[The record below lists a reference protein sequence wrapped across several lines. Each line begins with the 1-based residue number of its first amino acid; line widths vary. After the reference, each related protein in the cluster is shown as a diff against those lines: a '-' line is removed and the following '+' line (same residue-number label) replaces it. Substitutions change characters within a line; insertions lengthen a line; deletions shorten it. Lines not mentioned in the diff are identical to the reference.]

1 MRWKPWVIVAGLAAL
16 ASPLVA
22 LTESQPQV
30 ILATPGGA
38 GGNGGVIDRFTMR
51 FSEPMVPLGDPRATV
66 PFTVKCPVTGTGR
79 WVDPQTFV
87 HEFASALPG
96 GVTCDVT
103 MRSNLASARGV
114 KLTGP
119 AVYKIDTGGPSAR
132 AVLPG
137 SYDGDIEEGQVFI
150 VAANVAPNRQS
161 VAAQGYCAVDGIGE
175 KIALDVLDPAIAPKL
190 IADLGTEDWNL
201 RNFLEEGGLPANV
214 PANVADRAIAYQ
226 AVVAV
231 KCRRPLPPGRDV
243 SLVWAKDIAGKDGRI
258 SGRDQR
264 FDFTV
269 RKEFSAR
276 FECGRVNPQAGCNP
290 VQPAYVRFTAP
301 IPLAMAK
308 AVRLTFAD
316 GTSLSPKLSKEDE
329 NSATISDVK
338 FVAPLPAATKGM
350 ISIPANIVD
359 ESGRRLVN
367 AQRFPLEVK
376 IDAAP
381 PLVKFAATFG
391 IIEANEGGILPVT
404 VRAVEPALAQR
415 ISKVVG
421 ETLRVDASDGQIAR
435 WLRDLDDADDNDF
448 RTETIKGEDIDVN
461 YTGTR
466 SLLNGKGEGLSLAL
480 PGKGKDFEVVG
491 IPLKEPGFYVVEL
504 NSPTLGRTLLGRNVP
519 RYVAAGALVT
529 NMAVHFKWGR
539 EGSLAW
545 VTTLDTALPV
555 AGADVRIT
563 DSCDG
568 RQLANG
574 VTDKFG
580 RVLVNRGLPAPET
593 SGSCDE
599 NSDSHALMVSAR
611 KSGDFSFTLTEWG
624 EGIRP
629 YDFDLPYGW
638 SEADDI
644 IHTIFD
650 RTLVREGETINMK
663 HILRRPIGG
672 GFGFADA
679 ITGTLKLSHSGSG
692 TEFELP
698 VVIGKDG
705 IGETSWTVPKGAPQG
720 DYAMQI
726 KVGKEDAIYLDQR
739 FRVDEYRLPTM
750 KATITGPKSALVRP
764 KSVPLDLFVGY
775 LSGGPA
781 PGLPV
786 NVRTAFSLR
795 DSTPEGW
802 EDWTFGG
809 RMVKEGTTPLS
820 GSDDEEPAPELP
832 LAQTLPATLG
842 GDGTAR
848 TSIDIAR
855 EIDNATDMT
864 VEMDYEDANGETL
877 TASRRISLLPSA
889 IQLGIKTDGWLMRDS
904 DLRVRIAALD
914 TEGDAIKGRPVRLD
928 VYTREIL
935 TARRRLIGGFY
946 AYDNQVRVTKI
957 GGGCSATTD
966 KQGLASC
973 QLAPGVSGEV
983 TVVATTTDADGN
995 VARAVTSVWLA
1006 GEDDWWF
1013 GGDNGDRMDL
1023 IPEAKSYKS
1032 GDTAKFQVRM
1042 PFREA
1047 TALVTVEREG
1057 VLSSY
1062 VTELSGKDPVIKV
1075 PMPGAYAPDVFVSVL
1090 VVRGRVSGFRQWLAE
1105 TAKEWNLPF
1114 FNRDGGGVT
1123 ALVDL
1128 AKPSYRL
1135 GIAKV
1140 KVGWEGHQLAVKVKA
1155 DKAKYGVRE
1164 TAGIDIA
1171 VTEPDGKPAK
1181 SAEIAF
1187 AAVDEALLQLSP
1199 NNSWKLIDAMMGERP
1214 LSVLTSTAQTQV
1226 VGKRHYGRKAV
1237 EAGGGGG
1244 DASAV
1249 TRDDFR
1255 PVLLWRGR
1263 VALDAKGRAKIPVE
1277 LSDSLSAFRMVAIAN
1292 AGAGLFGTGETTVR
1306 TSQDL
1311 QLFSGLPPLVRTG
1324 DWYGASF
1331 TLRNASD
1338 KAMKVTATVIVT
1350 PSVAKGEPLTVTI
1363 PAGGA
1368 VPVTWN
1374 LTAPEGLGKLDWTVE
1389 AKSSNGKAV
1398 DRIAVSQEVI
1408 PAVPIEVWAATLAR
1422 VGNGVPIPV
1431 AAPAGALPGGYVDV
1445 KLTDT
1450 LAPPLAGV
1458 RGYMSDYP
1466 YNCFEQ
1472 RLSRAVV
1479 LGDAGAWTTLAGEI
1493 PAFMDSD
1500 GLLRYFPIDRIQ
1512 GSEALTAYVLSMTA
1526 EAGFPVPDA
1535 PKARMI
1541 EAMKAVVDGR
1551 LERDAKWSGDA
1562 RLIRIAALAAL
1573 ARNGDSTPA
1582 MLGAINLAPADMP
1595 TSALT
1600 DWLTA
1605 IDRTKGANTNLRVVA
1620 ERTLRQR
1627 IVYEGSRLD
1636 LADAANAPW
1645 WMMSSGDEM
1654 SIKALLAVLGRPG
1667 WGDEGPKM
1675 MIGTALRQ
1683 RRGHWDT
1690 TLANAWGTI
1699 ATRRFATLF
1708 PATAVR
1714 GVTTVSLAGQSLA
1727 QNWPMLSDGGRL
1739 RLRLP
1744 AASTPLMLSQ
1754 SGGVGPWAM
1763 VSVYAAVPLQQPLF
1777 AGYRMTKSIAI
1788 VSQKVKGQLT
1798 RGDVLR
1804 ITITVDA
1811 TAERNWVVVSDPV
1824 APGAT
1829 IIGNLGGQ
1837 SVILGAAASGGDG
1850 VQPSY
1855 VERGKDAW
1863 RGYFEWVP
1871 RGRFVTEYAVRLN
1884 GTGTFSLPPTRVEAM
1899 YSPDIRAQVPNKPM
1913 TVAMR

>member
-1 MRWKPWVIVAGLAAL
+1 MGWKPWLIVAGLAAL

-22 LTESQPQV
+22 LTESPPQV

-51 FSEPMVPLGDPRATV
+51 FSEAMVPLGDPRATP
-66 PFTVKCPVTGTGR
+66 PFSVKCPVSGAGR

-87 HEFASALPG
+87 HEFSKPLPG
-96 GVTCDVT
+96 GMTCT
-103 MRSNLASARGV
+103 IKMRGDLASVKGV
-114 KLTGP
+114 RLKGISEYT
-119 AVYKIDTGGPSAR
+119 IDTGGPSAR

-137 SYDGDIEEGQVFI
+137 TYDGDIEEDQVFLVATN
-150 VAANVAPNRQS
+150 VAANRQS
-161 VAAQGYCAVDGIGE
+161 IAAQGYCAVDGIGE
-175 KIALDVLDPAIAPKL
+175 KIALDVLDPAVAPKL
-190 IADLGTEDWNL
+190 IADLGTEDWSV
-201 RNFLEEGGLPANV
+201 RNFLEEGGLPPEV
-214 PANVADRAIAYQ
+214 PASAADRASAYQ
-226 AVVAV
+226 SVVAV
-231 KCRRPLPPGRDV
+231 KCRRPLPQGRDV
-243 SLVWAKDIAGKDGRI
+243 SLVWGKDIAGKDGRLA
-258 SGRDQR
+258 GRDQR

-301 IPLAMAK
+301 VPIAVAK
-308 AVRLTFAD
+308 SVRLSFPD
-316 GTSLSPKLSKEDE
+316 GTSIAPKLTKEAE
-329 NSATISDVK
+329 NSATISDLK
-338 FVAPLPAATKGM
+338 FVAPLPAAVKGKL
-350 ISIPANIVD
+350 SLPADIVD

-367 AQRFPLEVK
+367 LQRFPLEVK

-391 IIEANEGGILPVT
+391 IIEANEGGVLPVT
-404 VRAVEPALAQR
+404 VRAIEPALAQR
-415 ISKVVG
+415 ISKVGG
-421 ETLRVDASDGQIAR
+421 EMLRIDASDGQIAQ
-435 WLRDLDDADDNDF
+435 WLRDLDDADENDF
-448 RTETIKGEDIDVN
+448 RTETIKGEEVDVN
-461 YTGTR
+461 YTGTT
-466 SLLNGKGEGLSLAL
+466 SLLDGKGDGMSLAL

-504 NSPTLGRTLLGRNVP
+504 NSPVLGQTLLGRNVP

-539 EGSLAW
+539 EASLAW
-545 VTTLDTALPV
+545 VTTLDTGLPV
-555 AGADVRIT
+555 AGADVRVT

-568 RQLANG
+568 RQLARG
-574 VTDKFG
+574 TTDKQG
-580 RVLVNRGLPAPET
+580 RLMIKGGLPAPET

-599 NSDSHALMVSAR
+599 DSESHALMISAR
-611 KSGDFSFTLTEWG
+611 QSGDFSFTLTEWG
-624 EGIRP
+624 DGIRP

-644 IHTIFD
+644 IHTVFD

-663 HILRRPIGG
+663 HIARRPIGA

-679 ITGTLKLSHSGSG
+679 ISGTLVLSHSGSG
-692 TEFELP
+692 TEFEMP
-698 VVIGKDG
+698 VSIGRDG

-720 DYAMQI
+720 DYSMKI
-726 KVGKEDAIYLDQR
+726 KAGEESIYLDQN
-739 FRVDEYRLPTM
+739 FRVDEFRLPTM
-750 KATITGPKSALVRP
+750 KATITGPKTALVRP
-764 KSVPLDLFVGY
+764 RSVPLDLFVGY

-786 NVRTAFSLR
+786 SIRTAFDVRSNA
-795 DSTPEGW
+795 PEGW

-809 RMVKEGTTPLS
+809 RLVKEGTFPLAGDS
-820 GSDDEEPAPELP
+820 EDDPPPELP
-832 LAQTLPATLG
+832 LAQTLLATLG

-848 TSIDIAR
+848 TTIDIGR
-855 EIDNATDMT
+855 EIEDTTDMT

-877 TASRRISLLPSA
+877 TAYRRISLLPSA
-889 IQLGIKTDGWLMRDS
+889 VQLGIKTDGWLMRDS

-914 TEGDAIKGRPVRLD
+914 TEGHAIKGRPVRLD

-946 AYDNQVRVTKI
+946 AYDNRVRVTKI
-957 GGGCSATTD
+957 AGGCSATTD
-966 KQGLASC
+966 KKGLAYC

-995 VARAVTSVWLA
+995 VARAVRSVWLA

-1023 IPEAKSYKS
+1023 IPEAKSYKA
-1032 GDTAKFQVRM
+1032 GETAKFQVRM
-1042 PFREA
+1042 PFRDA

-1075 PMPGAYAPDVFVSVL
+1075 PMPGTYAPDVFVSVMA
-1090 VVRGRVSGFRQWLAE
+1090 VRGRVSGFRQWLAE

-1114 FNRDGGGVT
+1114 FNREGGGAT

-1140 KVGWEGHQLAVKVKA
+1140 RVGWEGHRLAVKVKA

-1164 TAGIDIA
+1164 TANIEVA
-1171 VTEPDGKPAK
+1171 VSEPGGKPAR

-1199 NNSWKLIDAMMGERP
+1199 NDSWKLIDAMMGERP

-1249 TRDDFR
+1249 TRDDFK

-1263 VALDAKGRAKIPVE
+1263 VALDEKGRAKISVQ
-1277 LSDSLSAFRMVAIAN
+1277 LSDSLSAFRLVAIAN
-1292 AGAGLFGTGETTVR
+1292 EGAGLFGTGEATVR
-1306 TSQDL
+1306 TAQDL

-1338 KAMKVTATVIVT
+1338 KPTKVTATVSVT
-1350 PSVAKGEPLTVTI
+1350 PSVAKGEPLTVEI

-1368 VPVTWN
+1368 VPVTWH
-1374 LTAPEGLGKLDWTVE
+1374 LTAPEGVGKLDWTVE
-1389 AKSSNGKAV
+1389 AKSSNGKAT
-1398 DRIAVSQEVI
+1398 DRIAVSQDVI
-1408 PAVPIEVWAATLAR
+1408 PAVPVEVWAATLAR

-1431 AAPAGALPGGYVDV
+1431 AAPAGALSGGYVDV

-1450 LAPPLAGV
+1450 LAPPLTGV
-1458 RGYMSDYP
+1458 RGYMADYP
-1466 YNCFEQ
+1466 YSCFEQ

-1479 LGDAGAWTTLAGEI
+1479 LGDTGAWTVLAGDI
-1493 PAFMDSD
+1493 PAYMDRD
-1500 GLLRYFPIDRIQ
+1500 GLLRYFPIDRLQ

-1526 EAGFPVPDA
+1526 EAGFPIPDA
-1535 PKARMI
+1535 PKAKMI
-1541 EAMKAVVDGR
+1541 DAMKAVLDGR
-1551 LERDAKWSGDA
+1551 LEHETRWSGDA

-1573 ARNGDSTPA
+1573 ARNGASTPA
-1582 MLGAINLAPADMP
+1582 MLGAISLAPADMP

-1600 DWLTA
+1600 DWLAA
-1605 IDRTKGANTNLRVVA
+1605 IDRTKGANTNLRLTA

-1645 WMMSSGDEM
+1645 WMMTSGDEM

-1667 WGDEGPKM
+1667 WSDEGPKM

-1690 TLANAWGTI
+1690 TPANAWGTI

-1714 GVTTVSLAGQSLA
+1714 GVTTIALSGQSLT
-1727 QNWPMLSDGGRL
+1727 QNWPMPSDGGLL
-1739 RLRLP
+1739 RLKLP
-1744 AASTPLMLSQ
+1744 DTPAPLTLSQ
-1754 SGGVGPWAM
+1754 AGGVGPWAM
-1763 VSVYAAVPLQQPLF
+1763 VSVHAAVPLQQPLF
-1777 AGYRMTKSIAI
+1777 AGYRMTKA
-1788 VSQKVKGQLT
+1788 VAVLSQKVPGQLT
-1798 RGDVLR
+1798 RGDVLK
-1804 ITITVDA
+1804 ITVTVDA
-1811 TAERNWVVVSDPV
+1811 AAERNWVVVSDPV
-1824 APGAT
+1824 PPGAT

-1837 SVILGAAASGGDG
+1837 SAILGAAASGGKG
-1850 VQPSY
+1850 IQPSY
-1855 VERGKDAW
+1855 VERGRDAW

-1884 GTGTFSLPPTRVEAM
+1884 GTGNFSLPPTRVEAM
-1899 YSPDIRAQVPNKPM
+1899 YSPDIRAQVPNKPI